1 MVCFS
6 KEIRDKILITNPADR
21 QYFTAEQ
28 SVLTSGEPNN
38 IGDQDTFEQLMT
50 MEDKEIRFW
59 MAHKDE
65 FEPPFI
71 EECGM
76 NWKQIQNDYLERMR
90 LEKERGIDKV
100 RERYEEIINELTE
113 DEVDEF
119 LEGEIPNELTKII
132 TVDPVNCTFV
142 SKDYPDI
149 IIGTFADVF
158 DSLDERKKRAIE
170 TAD

>member
-1 MVCFS
+1 MRFINDDVKLKIGGRNATKIS
-6 KEIRDKILITNPADR
+6 KEELWKKIVSRARKI
-21 QYFTAEQ
+21 
-28 SVLTSGEPNN
+28 GEY
-38 IGDQDTFEQLMT
+38 ID
-50 MEDKEIRFW
+50 ED
-59 MAHKDE
+59 
-65 FEPPFI
+65 
-71 EECGM
+71 
-76 NWKQIQNDYLERMR
+76 
-90 LEKERGIDKV
+90 
-100 RERYEEIINELTE
+100 TE

-158 DSLDERKKRAIE
+158 ESLDERKKRAIE